1 MFHASGR
8 RSSARP
14 PSRSD
19 KAAFRLTERD
29 IWPGCREIKVEGEL
43 DLAVSEELRSTL
55 DRAAGE
61 GLDVLV
67 DLAECDFI
75 DVSGVTVL
83 VHADDKLA
91 AAGRQLLL
99 CGVRGQVRR
108 VLWATGL
115 DGTKNGAA
123 APLRHAVRHQA
134 LATSLGV
141 GSIA

>member
-1 MFHASGR
+1 MFYASGPQG
-8 RSSARP
+8 SAQS

-19 KAAFRLTERD
+19 DAVFKLTERD

-55 DRAAGE
+55 DRAADE

-83 VHADDKLA
+83 VRADDRLA

-108 VLWATGL
+108 VLWVTGL
-115 DGTKNGAA
+115 DGTKDGAA
-123 APLRHAVRHQA
+123 APLRQAVRDQA
-134 LATSLGV
+134 LATSRGA
-141 GSIA
+141 GSVA